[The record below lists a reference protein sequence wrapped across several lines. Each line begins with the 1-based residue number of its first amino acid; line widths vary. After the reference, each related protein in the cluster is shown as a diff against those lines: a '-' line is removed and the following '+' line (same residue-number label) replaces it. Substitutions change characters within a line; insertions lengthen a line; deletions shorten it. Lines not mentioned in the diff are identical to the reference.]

1 MAKSPPVSPTPSH
14 LQRPPAELLHADE
27 LARLAANDRDPRPPG
42 WALSLKAARAFVLG
56 DDDLGIERKIVA
68 PVASIERML
77 VTLATGRGLMLVG
90 EPGTAKS
97 LLSELL
103 ATAISGVSTL
113 TIQGGASITEDQIK
127 YSWNYALLI
136 NEGPSPRALV
146 SAPLYQ
152 GMRDGRIVRF
162 EEITRA
168 PQEVQDCLLGMLS
181 DRVMAVPELSGED
194 GMLYARDGFNIIA
207 TANTRDRGV
216 NEMSAALKRRF
227 DFETVFP
234 ILDFERELALVAQ
247 ASARL
252 LARSGIPKSVPTPV
266 LELLVETFRDLRGKD
281 GGTARSEGAM
291 DRLNAVM
298 STAEAVNVA
307 HAVGVRAWFL
317 EQREGSPAD
326 LVDCIAGTVVKD
338 DADDRAKLRRYFE
351 QKVAKK
357 GGSHWR
363 AYYEARHR
371 LP

>member
-1 MAKSPPVSPTPSH
+1 MSKATSPTPAAP
-14 LQRPPAELLHADE
+14 LQRPPAEILHADE
-27 LARLAANDRDPRPPG
+27 LVRLAGEDRDPRPPG

-56 DDDLGIERKIVA
+56 DPALGIERKIVV

-103 ATAISGVSTL
+103 AAAISGVSTL

-136 NEGPSPRALV
+136 NEGPSPRAMV
-146 SAPLYQ
+146 PAPLHR
-152 GMRDGRIVRF
+152 GMHEGRIVRF

-168 PQEVQDCLLGMLS
+168 PLEVQDCLLGMLS
-181 DRVMAVPELSGED
+181 DRVMAVPELPGEH

-234 ILDFERELALVAQ
+234 ILDYDQELALVQ
-247 ASARL
+247 EASSRL
-252 LARSGIPKSVPTPV
+252 LARSNIPLTVPAPV
-266 LELLVETFRDLRGKD
+266 LELLVSTFRDLRGRQ
-281 GGTARSEGAM
+281 GGAKGEAAM

-317 EQREGSPAD
+317 DQRDGTPAD

-338 DADDRAKLRRYFE
+338 DADDRARLRRYFE
-351 QKVAKK
+351 QKVARRE
-357 GGSHWR
+357 GGHWR
-363 AYYEARHR
+363 AYFEARHR